1 MVGVI
6 MCAVFGDCRLRVG
19 LCELG
24 ETGTILP
31 YPIDL
36 SLEVSPLYNTGHT
49 TVWPT
54 LTVWFQVHDIS

>member
-49 TVWPT
+49 TV
-54 LTVWFQVHDIS
+54 